1 MPRQKNDGKGRMG
14 GRAKGTPNK
23 TTSKVKDWISQLIDD
38 NRSQIEKD
46 IKKLSP
52 KDRIQV
58 FEKLMQYVVP
68 KQQSVKADIDLSKLS
83 KSQLDLIIDELT
95 KDINNESEY

>member
-1 MPRQKNDGKGRMG
+1 MARQKNDGKGRIG

-23 TTSKVKDWISQLIDD
+23 VSSTVKDWISQLIDD
-38 NRSQIEKD
+38 NRVQIEKD

-52 KDRIQV
+52 KDRLQM

-68 KQQSVKADIDLSKLS
+68 KQQSVRADIDLSKLS
-83 KSQLDLIIDELT
+83 ETQLDLIVDELT
-95 KDINNESEY
+95 KYIDDESED

>member
-1 MPRQKNDGKGRMG
+1 MARQKNDGKGRIG
-14 GRAKGTPNK
+14 GRQKGTPNK
-23 TTSKVKDWISQLIDD
+23 VTATVKDWISQIIDD

-52 KDRIQV
+52 KDRLQM

-83 KSQLDLIIDELT
+83 ESQLDLIIDELT
-95 KDINNESEY
+95 KI

>member
-1 MPRQKNDGKGRMG
+1 MARQKNDGKGRIG

-23 TTSKVKDWISQLIDD
+23 VSSTVKDWISQLIDD
-38 NRSQIEKD
+38 NRVQIEKD

-52 KDRIQV
+52 KDRLQM

-68 KQQSVKADIDLSKLS
+68 KQQSVRADIDLSKLS
-83 KSQLDLIIDELT
+83 ETQLDLIVDELT
-95 KDINNESEY
+95 KYINDESED